1 MGQQYKNQSR
11 DRALQNRFTG
21 YLQVALKRRKRDY
34 IQKQRRERAHEYLTD
49 FQAAEF
55 AGGSD
60 CGFGGSSQDLWK
72 LEDAALAQAF
82 SQLTA
87 RERFILFERVLNGC
101 GYDELA
107 KTLGLRNSG
116 AASAYRSII
125 KKLRKE
131 LRGEGK

>member
-1 MGQQYKNQSR
+1 MGQQYDNQSR
-11 DRALQNRFTG
+11 DCALQNLFTG

-34 IQKQRRERAHEYLTD
+34 IQKQRRKRTHEYLTD
-49 FQAAEF
+49 FQAVEF

-60 CGFGGSSQDLWK
+60 CGFDGSSQDFWK
-72 LEDAALAQAF
+72 LEDAALAQAL

-87 RERFILFERVLNGC
+87 RERFILFEHVLNGS

-107 KTLGLRNSG
+107 ETLSLRYSG
-116 AASAYRSII
+116 VASAYHSII

-131 LRGEGK
+131 LRGENK